1 MKNYP
6 FPSFAHLPQK
16 NHYILHIFYIHHLLG
31 EKSPPPK
38 PSKQYNCE
46 FLSSESITCFTKM
59 PPPKPSKQYNCEFL
73 YHLNP
78 NVSKTVSC
86 QKFLFKLCCRMS
98 TIKVFQSLIEKM
110 CFNIFLLISHFTF
123 CNIDLSRLNFLI
135 PKRVKKHSFVKAK
148 WAQKIRFVKVHSQS
162 WQFNCCIID

>member
-110 CFNIFLLISHFTF
+110 CFNIFFADFTF
-123 CNIDLSRLNFLI
+123 YILQHRLVKIELSN
-135 PKRVKKHSFVKAK
+135 S
-148 WAQKIRFVKVHSQS
+148 QKSQKTLFRKS
-162 WQFNCCIID
+162 QMGAEN